1 MKEKELINI
10 IKTTL
15 NSEYIGD
22 DCAFLKDLDIVIS
35 QDSLVEDVHFEL
47 DTITPYQ
54 LGWKS
59 AMVNISDICASG
71 AKPEYMT
78 VALSIPEYIDEKFV
92 EEFYMGIKEACE
104 DIKVVGGD
112 VTSSNKLY
120 ISIAIIGSTTGRKIS
135 SRSYAKAGF
144 KIIVS
149 GEHGNSSMGLAL
161 LKSDFKWNKRKKFV
175 DAHLMP
181 VAQRQFSKEISEN
194 IDCDYA
200 MMDTSDGLADA
211 LMQIAKASNVTMQ
224 VYSSKIPHDNFV
236 DINRIL
242 YGGEDYQLVACVP
255 ENILD
260 YMSNYTIIGE
270 VKNGKAG
277 IMLDENF
284 IDNIDDKVFN
294 HFEK

>member
-1 MKEKELINI
+1 
-10 IKTTL
+10 
-15 NSEYIGD
+15 
-22 DCAFLKDLDIVIS
+22 
-35 QDSLVEDVHFEL
+35 
-47 DTITPYQ
+47 
-54 LGWKS
+54 
-59 AMVNISDICASG
+59 
-71 AKPEYMT
+71 
-78 VALSIPEYIDEKFV
+78 
-92 EEFYMGIKEACE
+92 
-104 DIKVVGGD
+104 
-112 VTSSNKLY
+112 
-120 ISIAIIGSTTGRKIS
+120 
-135 SRSYAKAGF
+135 
-144 KIIVS
+144 
-149 GEHGNSSMGLAL
+149 MGLAL